1 MSRARDLASIF
12 NLNPLSGT
20 TAERP
25 STAPIGQI
33 YYNGTTAKTQ
43 IYTSTG
49 WQDMASGIPYGNT
62 AGRPTAVA
70 GQPYFNSTDAR
81 LELYTDTNGW
91 QNIVPETPTVASI
104 YGTYLESN
112 ASNTIQ
118 ITGTNFKAGA
128 VAYAIGTNAV
138 EVQASST
145 VITSAVQIS
154 ATFSGLSPAYEPYDI
169 KVLNT
174 NNLFGLAADI
184 LLINNTP
191 LWTTPAGNRGT
202 FGELQ
207 SVSFTIAA
215 TDPESQALTYSASG
229 LPSWLSLNSST
240 GVISGTAPAASSSTT
255 YTFSATASDGSNTSA
270 SRSFNIIVTPSN
282 YFGSGVDGI
291 GSF

>member
-1 MSRARDLASIF
+1 MSDIRTSALGGIPF
-12 NLNPLSGT
+12 GLNAT
-20 TAERP
+20 RP
-25 STAPIGQI
+25 SSLLP
-33 YYNGTTAKTQ
+33 
-43 IYTSTG
+43 
-49 WQDMASGIPYGNT
+49 
-62 AGRPTAVA
+62 
-70 GQPYFNSTDAR
+70 GQPYFNGEEGR
-81 LELYTDTNGW
+81 LELYTQSNGW
-91 QNIVPETPTVASI
+91 QNIVPETPTVVSI
-104 YGTYLESN
+104 YGSYLESN

-128 VAYAIGTNAV
+128 IAYAIGTNAV
-138 EVQASST
+138 EVQASVT
-145 VITSAVQIS
+145 QIVSAVSIN

-174 NNLFGLAADI
+174 NNLFGLASDI
-184 LLINNTP
+184 LFINNTP

-207 SVSFTIAA
+207 LVSFTIAA
-215 TDPESQALTYSASG
+215 SDPESQTLTYSASG

-240 GVISGTAPAASSSTT
+240 GVISGTAEAVNSSTT